1 MRAIASVCLGVLS
14 LFAALAAGG
23 APPPSTTCQACAP
36 CQSPR
41 DVTQGRHTSDSL
53 VVSVS
58 TDQKQVWIRGRQAP
72 LVFCGQHYHA
82 PVENVQGCRG
92 ETALISAPPQDGS
105 GRAPDPGQWIEVHTV
120 YAPEVKPNCQ
130 AWQSLDCC
138 GGVSTQD
145 PALVRGF
152 SARVVASRAGTPAPG
167 QPTTPGQ
174 PILIPTP
181 SQGPLAEW
189 LGSNTGPDSSDKP
202 GECKP
207 TPAWWSFR
215 LTSCDSP
222 FTVNQAALDASF
234 GCHQQA
240 GAKSGK
246 CGWQGARELQA
257 GPRVS
262 SDLWRVP

>member
-1 MRAIASVCLGVLS
+1 MRATAIVCLGVLS

-23 APPPSTTCQACAP
+23 APPPPTCQACTP

-41 DVTQGRHTSDSL
+41 DVRNGQHTSLSI
-53 VVSVS
+53 VERVS

-82 PVENVQGCRG
+82 PVENVQGCMG
-92 ETALISAPPQDGS
+92 ETTLISAPPLDGS

-120 YAPEVKPNCQ
+120 YAPDVKPDCQ
-130 AWQSLDCC
+130 DWQSLDCC
-138 GGVSTQD
+138 VGA

-152 SARVVASRAGTPAPG
+152 SATVLANRPGRPAPG
-167 QPTTPGQ
+167 RPTTPGQ

-181 SQGPLAEW
+181 DRGPLAEW
-189 LGSNTGPDSSDKP
+189 FGSNTGPDDKP

-207 TPAWWSFR
+207 VPAWWSFR
-215 LTSCDSP
+215 LTDCARQ
-222 FTVNQAALDASF
+222 FLVYQADLDASF
-234 GCHQQA
+234 ACHKQA

-246 CGWQGARELQA
+246 CGWQGARELQG

-262 SDLWRVP
+262 GTLWRIP

>member
-1 MRAIASVCLGVLS
+1 MRATASVCLGVLS

-23 APPPSTTCQACAP
+23 APPLSLSTCQACGQ

-41 DVTQGRHTSDSL
+41 DVRQGQPGS
-53 VVSVS
+53 VSIVERVS

-82 PVENVQGCRG
+82 PVENVQGCTG
-92 ETALISAPPQDGS
+92 ETTLISAPPPDGS

-120 YAPEVKPNCQ
+120 YAPAVRPDCQ
-130 AWQSLDCC
+130 DWQSLDCC
-138 GGVSTQD
+138 VGVSAQD

-152 SARVVASRAGTPAPG
+152 SATVVAGRAGRPAPG
-167 QPTTPGQ
+167 RPTTPGQ

-181 SQGPLAEW
+181 DRGPLAEW
-189 LGSNTGPDSSDKP
+189 FGSNTGPDDKP

-207 TPAWWSFR
+207 VPALWSFR
-215 LTSCDSP
+215 LTDCVRQFLVYQTD
-222 FTVNQAALDASF
+222 LDASF
-234 GCHQQA
+234 GCHKKA

-246 CGWQGARELQA
+246 CGWQGARELQG

-262 SDLWRVP
+262 PTLIRIP